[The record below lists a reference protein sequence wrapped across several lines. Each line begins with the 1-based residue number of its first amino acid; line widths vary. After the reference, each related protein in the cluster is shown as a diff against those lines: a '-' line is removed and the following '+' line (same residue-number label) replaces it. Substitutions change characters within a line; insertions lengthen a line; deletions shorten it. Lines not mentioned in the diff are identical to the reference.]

1 MHTDYGLMRIELP
14 NKSRIMKER
23 QEQQQQ
29 RHNDQHDSSNVLGC
43 PTSPAG
49 AEPQRRHPNCPASP
63 ASGAM
68 IMASYNGEAEEDA
81 AASGVEVCLEEGG
94 VVSAEQQEYSLPPD
108 FSSALDMEF
117 RRPSPPTSIG
127 DAASEGYYS
136 PAAAA
141 LGDTGATAA
150 ATERGFAFALDDRRR
165 QPEPL
170 SGQDRSTCWTLG
182 LFLLVAFAVTF
193 YFTVPW
199 VPVLEDLL
207 DWIDDR
213 GPSGILLL
221 FCLHQLAM
229 YAIIGPINTLEYCW
243 VFLRGWAALPWIVL
257 SYILS
262 ISVMLYVG
270 HTTCRPCIVR
280 RVQDSRLMQATQRVL
295 DEHPYAW
302 YIAFQFW
309 SLVPWRIGV
318 YGAHVLAPHAHLP
331 GIGLAVL
338 VGQLPYLLYGIWLAT
353 KITDLDSLVTLRLDT
368 PRDTAIFWASV
379 VVTLLISLLLYVKIK
394 RAFVEAADRRRS
406 AARPERRL
414 APDTTAT
421 APNP

>member
-1 MHTDYGLMRIELP
+1 VG
-14 NKSRIMKER
+14 
-23 QEQQQQ
+23 
-29 RHNDQHDSSNVLGC
+29 
-43 PTSPAG
+43 
-49 AEPQRRHPNCPASP
+49 
-63 ASGAM
+63 GAM
-68 IMASYNGEAEEDA
+68 
-81 AASGVEVCLEEGG
+81 EEGG
-94 VVSAEQQEYSLPPD
+94 VVSAEQPEYSLPPD
-108 FSSALDMEF
+108 FASALDMEF
-117 RRPSPPTSIG
+117 RRPSPPTSIR
-127 DAASEGYYS
+127 DADDYYS

-141 LGDTGATAA
+141 RGDTGAAAA

-165 QPEPL
+165 LQPEPL
-170 SGQDRSTCWTLG
+170 CGQQDHSSNCWTLG
-182 LFLLVAFAVTF
+182 LFLLVVLTVTF

-213 GPSGILLL
+213 GPRGILLL

-243 VFLRGWAALPWIVL
+243 VFLRGWTALPWIVL
-257 SYILS
+257 SYSLS

-280 RVQDSRLMQATQRVL
+280 RVRDSRLMQATQRVL

-302 YIAFQFW
+302 YVAFQFW

-394 RAFVEAADRRRS
+394 RAFVEAADRRRP
-406 AARPERRL
+406 ATRPERGL
-414 APDTTAT
+414 VPDTTAT
-421 APNP
+421 TPNP